1 VEVLAVPVRCS
12 YILRETTFD
21 AQGMHVL
28 PAPRQSDALLS
39 HSTDKLLGCHRDP
52 LGEWESLGNPCVSRS
67 YILRETTFHAQATH
81 VLPLPG
87 QPGRFIFLADR
98 WFPQALGMSRWAADT
113 CAYAK

>member
-1 VEVLAVPVRCS
+1 MGSPCVSRS
-12 YILRETTFD
+12 YNLRETTFHT
-21 AQGMHVL
+21 QPMHVL
-28 PAPRQSDALLS
+28 PAPRQSDSLLVHIS
-39 HSTDKLLGCHRDP
+39 EKVFNCHRDP

-98 WFPQALGMSRWAADT
+98 WFPQALGMSRWAADS